1 MSAIEK
7 VVDFLE
13 EKEEKEMVSFWQIL
27 GPLFLLSTLAV
38 AAQSIPFD
46 LLLIG
51 GVGLYLSARWGM
63 RGCAWSFALLAVSAG
78 LKHTFLETNH
88 LWALGLE
95 GSLACCLLIT
105 ALGFEQG
112 ASLVDSL
119 FSQIETRDS
128 ALKNLEEETAKQRE
142 ESLSH
147 QVALQEKLATL
158 QKEFE
163 DLKSD
168 HSSILILNEVLR
180 KTSAHTEQE
189 KETLST
195 DSLAQEARLM
205 HLLSDIDAARA
216 ELNRLRSSDPL
227 SIENKKLQ
235 DEINGLRCQKEQT
248 HQVNETVV
256 KLHAKEALKAKEAIE
271 EIQALKEEKGELLAN
286 LSAARVEVAT
296 LSEHLEQ
303 TTVELERARIKKEE
317 IQDVQTERNFLQER
331 LKKAEMEIALVKAGP
346 AAKEA
351 EALHALKKEKIV
363 LIERLAKADADLA
376 ALRDKTVS
384 YQKDKEALIALQQEK
399 TVLADRLSKAEE
411 EFAALQNKTASYE
424 KDQER
429 LQTLEEEK
437 AALSTKAS
445 AQEIELEVLREKV
458 ARAQEGADELGALQ
472 KEKAELLEQVHKNE
486 SEIAHFREK
495 SVDPAAMEALK
506 KERDSLSEMLVLAQ
520 EKIQTLSQVEPLYI
534 QLKKQFAEKNEILQ
548 QTRADLFKADTELQ
562 ALKLEKE
569 QISLTPVVSF
579 EETKQ
584 ELERLDR
591 EIAAL
596 EEENQQLQEL
606 ISQMTGETPP
616 DKSKKRPKSAPPS
629 DQDMLF

>member
-1 MSAIEK
+1 
-7 VVDFLE
+7 
-13 EKEEKEMVSFWQIL
+13 
-27 GPLFLLSTLAV
+27 
-38 AAQSIPFD
+38 
-46 LLLIG
+46 
-51 GVGLYLSARWGM
+51 
-63 RGCAWSFALLAVSAG
+63 
-78 LKHTFLETNH
+78 
-88 LWALGLE
+88 
-95 GSLACCLLIT
+95 
-105 ALGFEQG
+105 
-112 ASLVDSL
+112 
-119 FSQIETRDS
+119 
-128 ALKNLEEETAKQRE
+128 
-142 ESLSH
+142 
-147 QVALQEKLATL
+147 
-158 QKEFE
+158 
-163 DLKSD
+163 
-168 HSSILILNEVLR
+168 
-180 KTSAHTEQE
+180 
-189 KETLST
+189 
-195 DSLAQEARLM
+195 
-205 HLLSDIDAARA
+205 
-216 ELNRLRSSDPL
+216 
-227 SIENKKLQ
+227 
-235 DEINGLRCQKEQT
+235 
-248 HQVNETVV
+248 
-256 KLHAKEALKAKEAIE
+256 
-271 EIQALKEEKGELLAN
+271 
-286 LSAARVEVAT
+286 
-296 LSEHLEQ
+296 LEQ

-569 QISLTPVVSF
+569 QISLTPVRNSSDSIG
-579 EETKQ
+579 K
-584 ELERLDR
+584 L
-591 EIAAL
+591 
-596 EEENQQLQEL
+596 
-606 ISQMTGETPP
+606 PP
-616 DKSKKRPKSAPPS
+616 SKKRISSFKNSF
-629 DQDMLF
+629 LR